1 MMRLVAVISF
11 CFIFCLGSPSSALAG
26 FEWVPPSQNPAS
38 TEKNVPNKVV
48 EAIDVGS
55 GFALPPVAAMPLDAP
70 PQVQAT
76 LSGSPSGSITDSTPL
91 QKRNLSGKKLVI
103 DPYPLRNNVPPPQG
117 ALSMN
122 DMHQAMNEASGNF
135 NPVQLGNG
143 MKTSGIRPRVSLPV
157 SSSVPSPE
165 RVASTSPALHKDLSM
180 TPMIG
185 GEPAPLHGVAIPREP
200 VMNQQAQGQFAH
212 AIGFGRELPL
222 ALALSQVVPSEF
234 THSYAQGVDS
244 GVSVS
249 WEGGKPWNVVLNEM
263 LRPVGMIASVQ
274 GKAVSIQPLASL

>member
-11 CFIFCLGSPSSALAG
+11 CLMCGLGSSSSALAG

-55 GFALPPVAAMPLDAP
+55 GFALPPVAAVPLDAP

-76 LSGSPSGSITDSTPL
+76 LSGSALP

-143 MKTSGIRPRVSLPV
+143 MKTSGIKPRVSLP
-157 SSSVPSPE
+157 VPSPE
-165 RVASTSPALHKDLSM
+165 RVASTSPALQNDFNDSSM